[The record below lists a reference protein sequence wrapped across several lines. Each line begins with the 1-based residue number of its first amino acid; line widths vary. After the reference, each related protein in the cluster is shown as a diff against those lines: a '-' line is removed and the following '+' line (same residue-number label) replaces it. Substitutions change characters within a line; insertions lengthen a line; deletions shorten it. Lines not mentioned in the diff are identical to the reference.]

1 MPARQYRADI
11 GLESLI
17 TLSVLAIGVLAGTLG
32 LAYAYWHA
40 KQSLYETVGTTFQ
53 ELARQSSDKLS
64 LLLTKEVDWIQ
75 RLAVLP
81 EVRESVLEGFR
92 PRLNDPPWRHW
103 RDQQRPYFRSLAI
116 LDRHGRMTGGY
127 TSEITRTHY
136 SQQPWWPIVFDKGR
150 PWVGAFRF
158 DDDGQGYLEIIA
170 PILDGRN
177 SAIGA
182 LKVAIATSPWF
193 GSGQSIIGK
202 TGHVMWLSDTGM
214 VLACP
219 LLEPALHRIFVPG
232 ASSRDPQSPTAVAAM
247 GSTIEDT
254 HGRSGGIIGIAPVV
268 VPNEIAQAQR
278 WSVLVSQDPVETFAP
293 VRMLMW
299 KLAGF
304 WSGAVVL
311 VVWLRWRLAKR
322 IVRPINELIRRIGL
336 FGDGSRPIPRPDSR
350 PSGIREIDRL
360 AADFDELAERLER
373 TALERQRHVAELE
386 QLNQELRM
394 SEEHYRL
401 LWDHAVDAKI
411 LVNREGT
418 ILDVNRRAEMKF
430 GGTGCDMIGQAA
442 AVWFAEGERARLG
455 HILHE
460 VFQSGEEQSVGEIQ
474 AMTMRGDSL
483 TMDMD
488 LTPVAGPRQVET
500 VMLQLIDLTERKEL
514 ERQLLRTERLA
525 SLSQFASMFAH
536 DIRNPLAGIKKT
548 LEWLGQR
555 PELKGEPQHS
565 WLEDLRFTTDLLLG
579 MIHDMLD
586 VYQESYS
593 GLPLTVSEISVM
605 KLAED
610 VLHVFR
616 SEAQA
621 RDVHFHLIVP
631 DDEQIVVTVDS
642 RRMQRVLINLVHNAL
657 KYSPSH
663 GAITVSIH
671 AGTADGREP
680 AAESLGEGTR
690 MAYISVED
698 EGPGIESN
706 DLPHIFDMF
715 FRKKDGLDYRIGRG
729 LGLHYCRLVVEAHHG
744 VIRAGN
750 RPNGGARFTVELPV
764 LQGEPCL
771 SRW

>member
-1 MPARQYRADI
+1 MRARADI

-17 TLSVLAIGVLAGTLG
+17 TLSVLAIGVLGGTLG

-53 ELARQSSDKLS
+53 EVARQSSVNIA
-64 LLLTKEVDWIQ
+64 LLLTKEVDWVQ
-75 RLAVLP
+75 RLAALP
-81 EVRESVLEGFR
+81 EVRESVRVGLR
-92 PRLNDPPWRHW
+92 PRLNDPPWQHW
-103 RDQQRPYFRSLAI
+103 RDQQRPYFRSMVI
-116 LDRHGRMTGGY
+116 LDRNGRMTGGY

-136 SQQPWWPIVFDKGR
+136 SQQPWWPIVFDERR
-150 PWVGAFRF
+150 PWVGTFRF

-170 PILDGRN
+170 PILDQQ
-177 SAIGA
+177 SSPIGA

-193 GSGQSIIGK
+193 GSGQMIIGN

-219 LLEPALHRIFVPG
+219 LLEPALHRIFVPEF
-232 ASSRDPQSPTAVAAM
+232 SSTDLQSLAGVAAL

-254 HGRSGGIIGIAPVV
+254 HGRSGGISGIAPVV
-268 VPNEIAQAQR
+268 LPNEIAQAQP

-304 WSGAVVL
+304 WSGAVLL

-336 FGDGSRPIPRPDSR
+336 FGDGSSSIPRPDPR
-350 PSGIREIDRL
+350 ASGIREIDRL
-360 AADFDELAERLER
+360 AVNFDELAERLER
-373 TALERQRHVAELE
+373 TACERQRHVAELE

-430 GGTGCDMIGQAA
+430 GGSGRDMIGQAA
-442 AVWFAEGERARLG
+442 AVWFAEGERARVG
-455 HILHE
+455 QMLHE
-460 VFQSGEEQSVGEIQ
+460 VFQSGEEQSAGEIQ
-474 AMTMRGDSL
+474 AMTTRGDSL

-488 LTPVAGPRQVET
+488 LTPVAGPRQIET

-565 WLEDLRFTTDLLLG
+565 WLEDLRFTADLLLG

-593 GLPLTVSEISVM
+593 GLPLSVSEISVM

-621 RDVHFHLIVP
+621 RHVSFHLVAP
-631 DDEQIVVTVDS
+631 DDEQQIVVTVDS

-657 KYSPSH
+657 KYSPAHS
-663 GAITVSIH
+663 AITVSIH
-671 AGTADGREP
+671 AGTPDEMKS
-680 AAESLGEGTR
+680 AAASLGEGTR

-698 EGPGIESN
+698 EGPGIEPK

-715 FRKKDGLDYRIGRG
+715 FRKKDGRDYRIGRG
-729 LGLHYCRLVVEAHHG
+729 LGLHFCRLVVEAHHG
-744 VIRAGN
+744 VIQAGN

>member
-1 MPARQYRADI
+1 MPARKHRSGI

-17 TLSVLAIGVLAGTLG
+17 TLLVFVIGILAGTVG
-32 LAYAYWHA
+32 LAYAYWYA

-53 ELARQSSDKLS
+53 ELARQSSDKVA
-64 LLLTKEVDWIQ
+64 LLLSKEVDWVQ
-75 RLAVLP
+75 RLAALP
-81 EVRESVLEGFR
+81 EVHESVLEGFR
-92 PRLNDPPWRHW
+92 LHLTDPPWRHW
-103 RDQQRPYFRSLAI
+103 RNQQRPYFRSLAI
-116 LDRHGRMTGGY
+116 LDRDGRMTGGY
-127 TSEITRTHY
+127 TSEATRTHY
-136 SQQPWWPIVFDKGR
+136 SQQPWWPIVFDR
-150 PWVGAFRF
+150 RRSWVGTFRF
-158 DDDGQGYLEIIA
+158 DDDGQGYVEIIA
-170 PILDGRN
+170 PILDGEN
-177 SAIGA
+177 AAIGA
-182 LKVAIATSPWF
+182 LKVVIATSPWF
-193 GSGQSIIGK
+193 DLTHGVIGR

-219 LLEPALHRIFVPG
+219 LLEPVLHRIFVPG
-232 ASSRDPQSPTAVAAM
+232 PSSKESKSLAAEGAL

-254 HGRSGGIIGIAPVV
+254 HGRSGGIIGIAPVLLPDDIV
-268 VPNEIAQAQR
+268 QAQH
-278 WSVLVSQDPVETFAP
+278 WTMLVSQDPNETFGP
-293 VRMLMW
+293 VRVLMW

-304 WSGAVVL
+304 WMGAVVL
-311 VVWLRWRLAKR
+311 AVWLRWRLAKR
-322 IVRPINELIRRIGL
+322 IVRPLNELIRRIGT
-336 FGDGSRPIPRPDSR
+336 FGEGAAPRTCAESQL
-350 PSGIREIDRL
+350 SGIREIDRL
-360 AADFDELAERLER
+360 VADCDDLAERLRR
-373 TALERQRHVAELE
+373 TGGERQRHVAELE

-411 LVNREGT
+411 LVTREGT

-430 GGTGCDMIGQAA
+430 GTVGRDMIGQAA
-442 AVWFAEGERARLG
+442 AVWFADEERARLG
-455 HILHE
+455 RILQE
-460 VFQSGEEQSVGEIQ
+460 VFQSGEEQSAGEVQ
-474 AMTMRGDSL
+474 AMTMRGVNL
-483 TMDMD
+483 TMEMD
-488 LTPVAGPRQVET
+488 LTPVTGPRRVET

-514 ERQLLRTERLA
+514 EEQLLRTERLA

-555 PELKGEPQHS
+555 PELRGEPQHT

-605 KLAED
+605 KLAQD

-616 SEAQA
+616 AEAKA
-621 RDVHFHLIVP
+621 RDVSVHLVMRG
-631 DDEQIVVTVDS
+631 DEQIMVTVDS

-657 KYSPSH
+657 KYSPAH

-671 AGTADGREP
+671 SETTDSRESGV
-680 AAESLGEGTR
+680 ESLGDGPR
-690 MAYISVED
+690 MACITVED

-715 FRKKDGLDYRIGRG
+715 FRKKDGRDYRIGRG
-729 LGLHYCRLVVEAHHG
+729 LGLHFCRLVVEAHHG
-744 VIRAGN
+744 VIRADN
-750 RPNGGARFTVELPV
+750 RSSGGARFTVELPV